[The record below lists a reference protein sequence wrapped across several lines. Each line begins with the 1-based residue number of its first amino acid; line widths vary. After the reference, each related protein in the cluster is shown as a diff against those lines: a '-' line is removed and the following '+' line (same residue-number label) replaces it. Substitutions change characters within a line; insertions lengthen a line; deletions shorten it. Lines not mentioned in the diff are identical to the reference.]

1 MVRLPWVKGLL
12 VPFDY
17 VKFIKTYNTKSK
29 IKDIYGKEWDVIKD
43 DIRVIFT
50 KSQFK
55 MWKYYKSWEEYCE
68 NFKNIVVKLENV
80 MKKKMKLKMLKLIIK
95 CYRP

>member
-43 DIRVIFT
+43 DIRVILQNLNL
-50 KSQFK
+50 K
-55 MWKYYKSWEEYCE
+55 CE
-68 NFKNIVVKLENV
+68 IL
-80 MKKKMKLKMLKLIIK
+80 
-95 CYRP
+95 